1 MRLMNSRRAA
11 IVAAASIVVAGLV
24 GGCAKDDM
32 SARTHAI
39 LTDRE
44 AVRLAELHLDDTDPD
59 NAAPRD
65 VVSVETAHEGRGHI
79 VAFHT
84 FFDETERPPKQ
95 SRLVMV
101 DHDGDVRELTFK
113 D

>member
-1 MRLMNSRRAA
+1 MHLNRCQSALV
-11 IVAAASIVVAGLV
+11 VAASLALAGLV
-24 GGCAKDDM
+24 GCAKDDM
-32 SARTHAI
+32 SSRTHGI

-44 AVRLAELHLDDTDPD
+44 AARLAELHLDDT
-59 NAAPRD
+59 AADASPRD
-65 VVSVETAHEGRGHI
+65 VVSIEETYNGKGHL

-84 FFDETERPPKQ
+84 FYDETGKPPKQ

-101 DHDGDVRELTFK
+101 DHDGDARELTFK

>member
-1 MRLMNSRRAA
+1 MRLKVSRAA
-11 IVAAASIVVAGLV
+11 LLAAASLAMAGLLV
-24 GGCAKDDM
+24 GGCVKDDM

-44 AVRLAELHLDDTDPD
+44 AVRLAELHLDDTASD
-59 NAAPRD
+59 AAPRD
-65 VVSVETAHEGRGHI
+65 VVSVEQSHEGRGHI
-79 VAFHT
+79 VGFHT
-84 FFDETERPPKQ
+84 FFDETERAPKQ

>member
-1 MRLMNSRRAA
+1 MRSTSRFAA
-11 IVAAASIVVAGLV
+11 LATAASLVVAGLV
-24 GGCAKDDM
+24 GCAKDDM
-32 SARTHAI
+32 SSRTHAI

-44 AVRLAELHLDDTDPD
+44 AARLAELHLDDTAPESS
-59 NAAPRD
+59 PRD
-65 VVSVETAHEGRGHI
+65 IVSIIKTYDGKGHLI
-79 VAFHT
+79 GFHS
-84 FFDETERPPKQ
+84 FFDETQHPTKM

>member
-1 MRLMNSRRAA
+1 MHFTNPRAA
-11 IVAAASIVVAGLV
+11 LVVAASLAVAGLT
-24 GGCAKDDM
+24 GCAKDDM
-32 SARTHAI
+32 SSRTHAI

-44 AVRLAELHLDDTDPD
+44 AARLAELHLDETAPD
-59 NAAPRD
+59 ASPRD
-65 VVSVETAHEGRGHI
+65 VVTIDTSHRGKGHI
-79 VAFHT
+79 VGFQT
-84 FFDETERPPKQ
+84 FFDETQRAPKM

>member
-1 MRLMNSRRAA
+1 MRLNISRATLL
-11 IVAAASIVVAGLV
+11 AAASLAVAGLL

-44 AVRLAELHLDDTDPD
+44 AVRLAELHIDDTDAD
-59 NAAPRD
+59 AAPRD
-65 VVSVETAHEGRGHI
+65 VVSVEQSHEGRGHI
-79 VAFHT
+79 VGFHS
-84 FFDETERPPKQ
+84 FFDETQRAPKQ

>member
-1 MRLMNSRRAA
+1 MHVMKSRSVAL
-11 IVAAASIVVAGLV
+11 VAAASLAVSGLL

-44 AVRLAELHLDDTDPD
+44 AARLAELHLDDTDPD
-59 NAAPRD
+59 AAPRD
-65 VVSVETAHEGRGHI
+65 VVSVEETHGGRGHI

-84 FFDETERPPKQ
+84 FFDETERAPKQ

>member
-1 MRLMNSRRAA
+1 MRLKNSHAA
-11 IVAAASIVVAGLV
+11 VVVAASLVVGGLA
-24 GGCAKDDM
+24 GCAKDDM
-32 SARTHAI
+32 SSRTHGI

-44 AVRLAELHLDDTDPD
+44 AARLAELHLDDTAPD
-59 NAAPRD
+59 ASPRD
-65 VVSVETAHEGRGHI
+65 VVSIEPSYKGRGH
-79 VAFHT
+79 VVGFHT
-84 FFDETERPPKQ
+84 FFDESQRPPKQ

>member
-1 MRLMNSRRAA
+1 MRLKISRSALLA
-11 IVAAASIVVAGLV
+11 TASLAMAGLLV

-32 SARTHAI
+32 PARTHAI

-44 AVRLAELHLDDTDPD
+44 AVRLAELHLDDTDAD
-59 NAAPRD
+59 AVPRD
-65 VVSVETAHEGRGHI
+65 VVSIEQSHEGRGHI
-79 VAFHT
+79 VGFHS
-84 FFDETERPPKQ
+84 FFDETERAPKQ

>member
-1 MRLMNSRRAA
+1 MRLINSRRAA
-11 IVAAASIVVAGLV
+11 LAAVASLVISGLV
-24 GGCAKDDM
+24 GCAKDDM
-32 SARTHAI
+32 STRTHGI

-44 AVRLAELHLDDTDPD
+44 AARLAELHLDDT
-59 NAAPRD
+59 AADASPRD
-65 VVSVETAHEGRGHI
+65 VVSIEESYNGKGHI
-79 VAFHT
+79 VGFRT
-84 FFDETERPPKQ
+84 YFDETANPPKQ

>member
-1 MRLMNSRRAA
+1 MRLMNSRTALA
-11 IVAAASIVVAGLV
+11 VAASLVIGGLV
-24 GGCAKDDM
+24 GCAKDDM
-32 SARTHAI
+32 STRTHAI

-44 AVRLAELHLDDTDPD
+44 AARLAELHLDDT
-59 NAAPRD
+59 AADASPRD
-65 VVSVETAHEGRGHI
+65 IVTIDTSHKGKGHI
-79 VAFHT
+79 VGFHT
-84 FFDETERPPKQ
+84 FFDETANPPKM